1 MTTFQIIKLDYGS
14 NVPSFNVLYVDD
26 ILFSC
31 ISSQHHFKFHLAA
44 MADVR
49 LERQLRYYFSDKNL
63 WKDVW
68 LVKQLGDDC
77 TGFIAAEVIA
87 GFNRVQQITSEVDL
101 VVASLK
107 RIEELEVKEDSQG
120 DLLTNFVRKKR
131 QFHKLCP
138 GSFGGYCRC
147 SLNLFCCFLFGTR
160 ITKVMPPSTT
170 NQHSFEKKITCGC
183 CFSFPW

>member
-1 MTTFQIIKLDYGS
+1 MTTFQIIKVDYRS
-14 NVPSFNVLYVDD
+14 NFHSLNVLYVGD
-26 ILFSC
+26 ILFC
-31 ISSQHHFKFHLAA
+31 CVSSQHHCKFHLAA

-120 DLLTNFVRKKR
+120 DL
-131 QFHKLCP
+131 
-138 GSFGGYCRC
+138 
-147 SLNLFCCFLFGTR
+147 
-160 ITKVMPPSTT
+160 
-170 NQHSFEKKITCGC
+170 EKKKNVN
-183 CFSFPW
+183 FRSFALAVLGGKGIDFVG

>member
-14 NVPSFNVLYVDD
+14 NVQSFNVLYVND

-120 DLLTNFVRKKR
+120 DLLTNFDRKQL

-138 GSFGGYCRC
+138 GSFFGGKGIDV
-147 SLNLFCCFLFGTR
+147 LW
-160 ITKVMPPSTT
+160 K
-170 NQHSFEKKITCGC
+170 
-183 CFSFPW
+183 FSVFFVVWN